1 MTSLPVPDGDF
12 QLPKVDEV
20 EKLTDDGI
28 SLSCKYATYKWW
40 TWFSFLLVQFR
51 NFAYQT
57 IAKMHLHFAL
67 TSLLCFVFLAYVY
80 GQTSCPNTTCQPTQS
95 FLFVTELNV

>member
-1 MTSLPVPDGDF
+1 MTSLPIPDGYS

-20 EKLTDDGI
+20 EKFTDDGI

-40 TWFSFLLVQFR
+40 TWFLFPLVNLR
-51 NFAYQT
+51 DFAYQKF
-57 IAKMHLHFAL
+57 AKMHLHSVI

-80 GQTSCPNTTCQPTQS
+80 GQTSCPNTTCQPA
-95 FLFVTELNV
+95 